1 MIRHLKTEKK
11 IHKKGRTSLAVK
23 AVTAA
28 AALAIAGTLAPMTV
42 LADTDTLVSDE
53 NGTRCVDEN
62 GEYAYSSWRQVNG
75 QWYWFNKSGY
85 LVDDHTDEAGTY
97 KGVDVSQWNG
107 SIDWPSVAADGISF
121 AFIRA
126 ASDFNYEDPNF
137 YENMQGA
144 GAAGLA
150 RGIYYYSVATDT
162 SRAVADADFL
172 VSLLQKYGFSVEMP
186 LVIDLED
193 EVQMGLS
200 ADQITA
206 IAQAFCGEVAAY
218 GYTPMVYVNENWAW
232 SYINLDAVSAY
243 KWVAAWSLY
252 TDSTSRQIWQ
262 SSNNGRVNGIHG
274 NVDIDFSY
282 VDPRSLTGSGTTNV
296 SSASTG
302 QQSQQGWSKDS
313 SGAWSYYNSDGSQ
326 ARGWQKVGDSWYY
339 MDGNGIMQ
347 TGWANVNGTYYYLNS
362 DGSMRIGWLKDGDSW
377 YYLDGSGAMRTGW
390 VSADNKY
397 YYLKSGGAMQTGWLK
412 DGNTWYY
419 LDGSGV
425 MQTGW
430 VKVDDRWYYL
440 QGSGAMATG
449 WAQVDGKWY
458 FLNESGAM
466 QTGWLKVYDKWYFL
480 NENGAMQ
487 TGWLQ
492 KDGNWYYLGSDGAM
506 VTGNQQVGG
515 DYYYFAENG
524 VMQNE
529 QE

>member
-1 MIRHLKTEKK
+1 MIGYLKTEKK
-11 IHKKGRTSLAVK
+11 SHNKRKVPLSVK
-23 AVTAA
+23 AVSVA
-28 AALAIAGTLAPMTV
+28 AALAMASTAVPMTA
-42 LADTDTLVSDE
+42 LADTDSLVSDDS
-53 NGTRCVDEN
+53 GTRCVDEN
-62 GEYAYSSWRQVNG
+62 GEYAYSSWRQVDG
-75 QWYWFNKSGY
+75 QWYWFNTSGY

-107 SIDWPSVAADGISF
+107 TIDWSSVAADGISF

-126 ASDFNYEDPNF
+126 ASDFDYEDPNF

-150 RGIYYYSVATDT
+150 RGVYYYSVATDT
-162 SRAVADADFL
+162 TRAVADADFL

-252 TDSTSRQIWQ
+252 TDSTGRQIWQ
-262 SSNNGRVNGIHG
+262 SSNNGRVNGIRG

-282 VDPRSLTGSGTTNV
+282 VDPRSLTGSGVTSV
-296 SSASTG
+296 GSSS
-302 QQSQQGWSKDS
+302 SSPQGWSKNS
-313 SGAWSYYNSDGSQ
+313 SGAWSYYNSDGSWVT
-326 ARGWQKVGDSWYY
+326 GWQKVGGSWYY
-339 MDGNGIMQ
+339 MDGNGNMQ
-347 TGWANVNGTYYYLNS
+347 TGWIKVNDRYYYLNS
-362 DGSMRIGWLKDGDSW
+362 NGAMQTGWLKDGDSW
-377 YYLDGSGAMRTGW
+377 YYLDESGSMRTGW
-390 VSADNKY
+390 TKVND
-397 YYLKSGGAMQTGWLK
+397 
-412 DGNTWYY
+412 TWYY
-419 LDGSGV
+419 L
-425 MQTGW
+425 
-430 VKVDDRWYYL
+430 RE
-440 QGSGAMATG
+440 SGAMATG
-449 WAQVDGKWY
+449 WVQVSGKWY
-458 FLNESGAM
+458 FLNG
-466 QTGWLKVYDKWYFL
+466 
-480 NENGAMQ
+480 NGTMR

-492 KDGNWYYLGSDGAM
+492 LNGNWYYLGSDGAM
-506 VTGNQQVGG
+506 VTGNRDVNG
-515 DYYYFAENG
+515 DFYYFAENG